1 MSEEKKKIFLGIE
14 GVPIEHHDLLKKE
27 AKNNGG
33 MSVSAL
39 MRMVIKDWYDKNKEG
54 E

>member
-27 AKNNGG
+27 ALGEGKG
-33 MSVSAL
+33 VQL
-39 MRMVIKDWYDKNKEG
+39 LKRIKERLKDKN
-54 E
+54 